1 MVTNNFVTISPIAT
15 WSTIVGFFTCPKS
28 IIIIMKFQELFI
40 TFLCMLRVKEKKWLT
55 NGQKGCLLKLKRA
68 LMMKMG
74 KSCFYMELWSNLFKL
89 WKMKGIGMVLARWG
103 MLKIYEERRS
113 LGVNIRFW
121 RILLLHQ
128 YIWWKTFQV

>member
-1 MVTNNFVTISPIAT
+1 
-15 WSTIVGFFTCPKS
+15 
-28 IIIIMKFQELFI
+28 
-40 TFLCMLRVKEKKWLT
+40 
-55 NGQKGCLLKLKRA
+55 
-68 LMMKMG
+68 
-74 KSCFYMELWSNLFKL
+74 MELWSNLFKL